1 MSQESL
7 INVLVAPLV
16 SEKTARVAEAGQYVF
31 AVQTHANKVEVKQA
45 VEMMF
50 KVEVQSV
57 QICNN
62 LGKVRYFR
70 GRAGRRGGL
79 KKAYVRLKPG
89 FNIEFGAAP

>member
-7 INVLVAPLV
+7 INVLVSPLV
-16 SEKTARVAEAGQYVF
+16 SEKTARVAENGQYVF
-31 AVQTHANKVEVKQA
+31 AVQHSANKIDVKRA
-45 VEMMF
+45 VELMF

-57 QICNN
+57 QVCNN
-62 LGKVRYFR
+62 PGKVKYFR
-70 GRAGRRGGL
+70 GQGGHRRGL